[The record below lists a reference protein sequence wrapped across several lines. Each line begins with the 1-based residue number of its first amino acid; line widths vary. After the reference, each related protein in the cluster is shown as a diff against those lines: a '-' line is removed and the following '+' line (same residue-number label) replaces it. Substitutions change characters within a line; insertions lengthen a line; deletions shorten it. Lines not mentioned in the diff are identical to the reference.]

1 LHGISKNKRLQLET
15 GTERMAAGKDLV
27 SIAMT
32 TYNGARFLEKQL
44 DSIYSQTYRNIEV
57 FVCDDGSTDGTVRI
71 LEEYKNR
78 YGLNYL
84 INEKH
89 LGFIKN
95 FEKAI
100 GLCKGKFIALADQ
113 DDIWLPQKIERL
125 VQGIGDH
132 SLIYSDASY
141 IDENGTVFAPS
152 IRQFTGNIF
161 FSGKPLY
168 MLFFRNCVTGC
179 TILFK
184 RELLDDGLPV
194 PSEMPSHDWWL
205 TIVACKKNGIC
216 PIDEPLVLYRKH
228 ESNTLGLGKAPGKF
242 FQLFSFLLPKK
253 WERHFFEAEE
263 KRLKILMDHDL
274 FNEKEKFFLAE
285 AKAFYYDIVHTR
297 IHFKAFIIG
306 VRQRKY
312 IFSHFKGIWRLKLVL
327 GTLFR

>member
-1 LHGISKNKRLQLET
+1 LET
-15 GTERMAAGKDLV
+15 GTAIMAAGKDLV

-44 DSIYSQTYRNIEV
+44 DSIYSQTYGNIEV
-57 FVCDDGSTDGTVRI
+57 FVCDDGSTDGTVGI

-100 GLCKGKFIALADQ
+100 GLCTGKFIALADQ

-141 IDENGTVFAPS
+141 IDENATVFAPS
-152 IRQFTGNIF
+152 VRRFTGNIY

-168 MLFFRNCVTGC
+168 MLFFQNCVTGC
-179 TILFK
+179 TVLFK

-194 PSEMPSHDWWL
+194 PPEMPSHDWWL

-216 PIDEPLVLYRKH
+216 HIDEPLVLYRKH
-228 ESNTLGLGKAPGKF
+228 ASNTLGLYKEPDILLK
-242 FQLFSFLLPKK
+242 LFGFLLPKK
-253 WERHFFEAEE
+253 RNNYLFENEE
-263 KRLKILMDHDL
+263 KRLKILMDHDF
-274 FNEKEKFFLAE
+274 FNEKEKYFLAE
-285 AKAFYYDIVHTR
+285 AHAFYYDIVHTR
-297 IHFKAFIIG
+297 IHFKAFLIG
-306 VRQRKY
+306 IKQRKY
-312 IFSHFKGIWRLKLVL
+312 IFSHIKGILRLKAIL
-327 GTLFR
+327 GVLFR